1 MDVPRDGAAVPSGES
16 GRVDGVDRLLAGRY
30 RVVARL
36 GRGGMGVVWRA
47 VDEVLGREVAVKELR
62 TFTDAHGPELADL
75 RLRMQREARAA
86 ARVRHPGVVAVHD
99 IAEVDGRPLIVME
112 LIDGPSLDDVLTE
125 RGPIDPREAAGIG
138 AKVME
143 ALAAAHAV
151 GVLHRD
157 VKPGN
162 ILLDRSGRV
171 VLTDFGIAT
180 MDDPGD
186 GSATHLTRSGELIGS
201 LDYLAPERAQGADP
215 GPASDVWALGATLY
229 AAVEGTSPFRRTS
242 TYSTLTAIVSEPL
255 PEPGR
260 AGRLGPVLRQLMEK
274 RPELRPDAGRA
285 RGMLETVA
293 RGAGTDTPTAVLRG
307 SYGVVGDGAFGV
319 PPGGSALA
327 GAGSGD
333 PEGVTGPGGAGL
345 EGSGSARDGEPG
357 ADAGE
362 LTGAEEGSGVGDA
375 AGKGAGAGGSAGQDA
390 GDEGAAG
397 RGAGTG
403 GAAGKGSGSAASEAR
418 VGQGVGSAEASDSVE
433 AGFGGAVPGGGGRSG
448 PGFGGGTPGGDGRS
462 EAEFGGAA
470 RGGGGSGPG
479 FSGGTPDSGGRSEAV
494 FDGAAPGS
502 DGRSEPS
509 LGGVAPDRAGPS
521 EPGPG
526 SAAPSNAS
534 PSQQPRA
541 QAAAA
546 GSADGPR
553 PEDAPAPG
561 APHNPWASAYQSE
574 TAAGSEAAAQHP
586 ASSGEFG
593 AAQRNPGAPGQPSS
607 ATPGA
612 YSAPWAAAHPQGPGS
627 TAPSPA
633 VPQGFGPPLAP
644 APHTS
649 APTGPIAPATSPRRK
664 ARILIA
670 AVASAVVL
678 IGAGVA
684 YALHNAHDNEADTR
698 PSVASA
704 PASAVSSPTGHTDA
718 GRSGAP
724 KPTGQNDEKTP
735 DPAGTQGKHSEPTPS
750 APGSASAP
758 GKPTAGSGA
767 GGSKGGSG
775 SGSSTGSSSSPS
787 PAAACQAIGGGKYNC
802 QVWRSAKSYTASGTG
817 VGVLGSGTNYFF
829 CQQDLGRRE
838 TYGQWTNTWWAK
850 TDDDS
855 GNTNVYVSAV
865 YLKGGDNDEPVPGL
879 PVC

>member
-1 MDVPRDGAAVPSGES
+1 M
-16 GRVDGVDRLLAGRY
+16 DGVDRLLAGRY

-255 PEPGR
+255 PEPRR
-260 AGRLGPVLRQLMEK
+260 AGRLGPVLSQLMEK
-274 RPELRPDAGRA
+274 RAELRPDAGRA
-285 RGMLETVA
+285 RGMLEAVA
-293 RGAGTDTPTAVLRG
+293 RGAGTDTPTAVLRS
-307 SYGVVGDGAFGV
+307 SYGVVGSGAFGMPLGAGV
-319 PPGGSALA
+319 AA
-327 GAGSGD
+327 GA
-333 PEGVTGPGGAGL
+333 EGVTGPGGAGL
-345 EGSGSARDGEPG
+345 GGSRRARDEEPG

-362 LTGAEEGSGVGDA
+362 LTGSEEGAGVGDA
-375 AGKGAGAGGSAGQDA
+375 AGAGAGAGGA
-390 GDEGAAG
+390 
-397 RGAGTG
+397 T
-403 GAAGKGSGSAASEAR
+403 GKGSASAGSGAP
-418 VGQGVGSAEASDSVE
+418 VGQSGGSAETSDSVE
-433 AGFGGAVPGGGGRSG
+433 AGFN
-448 PGFGGGTPGGDGRS
+448 
-462 EAEFGGAA
+462 
-470 RGGGGSGPG
+470 
-479 FSGGTPDSGGRSEAV
+479 
-494 FDGAAPGS
+494 
-502 DGRSEPS
+502 
-509 LGGVAPDRAGPS
+509 
-521 EPGPG
+521 
-526 SAAPSNAS
+526 SAAPNSAA

-541 QAAAA
+541 QEAAT
-546 GSADGPR
+546 GSVDDPGQP
-553 PEDAPAPG
+553 DTPAPG

-574 TAAGSEAAAQHP
+574 TAPGSEAAAQHP
-586 ASSGEFG
+586 GSSGEFG
-593 AAQRNPGAPGQPSS
+593 AAQRNPGAPGQPNSV
-607 ATPGA
+607 TPDA
-612 YSAPWAAAHPQGPGS
+612 YSAPWSAAHPQGPGS

-633 VPQGFGPPLAP
+633 VPQGFGPPLVP
-644 APHTS
+644 APHPS
-649 APTGPIAPATSPRRK
+649 APTGPIAPAARAHRR
-664 ARILIA
+664 ARVLVA

-684 YALHNAHDNEADTR
+684 YALHNAHDNEAGTR

-704 PASAVSSPTGHTDA
+704 PASAVSSRAGHTDA
-718 GRSGAP
+718 GHSGGP
-724 KPTGQNDEKTP
+724 KPTGKNEEKTP
-735 DPAGTQGKHSEPTPS
+735 APAGTQGGRSEPTPS
-750 APGSASAP
+750 ERGSASAP
-758 GKPTAGSGA
+758 VKPTAGSSA

-775 SGSSTGSSSSPS
+775 SGGSTGGSSSPS

-802 QVWRSAKSYTASGTG
+802 QVWRSAKSYTASGTE
-817 VGVLGSGTNYFF
+817 VGVLGAGTNYFF
-829 CQQDLGRRE
+829 CQQNLGRRE